1 MLILLAGR
9 VNAAATMESIGAEKC
24 GGRVNAF
31 EVEFLAPDNAALEAV
46 TRGRQTYLLAGVTYC
61 RQASARYDWLRTG
74 QSRWL
79 RLCSTRLRRF
89 CL

>member
-31 EVEFLAPDNAALEAV
+31 EVEFLAPDNAALEATSEGPTTALQRPLEERLEALQERV
-46 TRGRQTYLLAGVTYC
+46 RGSWSVAGGM
-61 RQASARYDWLRTG
+61 RS
-74 QSRWL
+74 
-79 RLCSTRLRRF
+79 
-89 CL
+89 